1 ILKHVVESYRRV
13 RNTLRFLLANT
24 SDFDAARHAVPADE
38 MLEIDRYALAM
49 TARMQDDI
57 AGDYERFQFHLVA
70 QKLQAFC
77 SEDLGAFL
85 LDILKDRLYTCK
97 ADSLPRRSAQSALHH
112 ITHSLVR
119 LMAPILSF
127 TAEELWQVFTGKR
140 DDSVF
145 FQTWHALP
153 RPQDAAQLLPRW
165 ERLRELRNPLRK
177 KIEELRAAGQVGSSL
192 RAEVDFYAEGSDD
205 ELLRSLGED
214 LKFVM
219 LTSAA
224 RVHRARGAARADRLL
239 QPGPGAQQRRGV
251 QLSRRRAR
259 LADAAAGRFLS
270 CRRRHRQR
278 APFALAGAS
287 DVLRRAGADPGRGAR
302 QRHRPAALRP
312 GGRFPRFP
320 CPRLALAGVQ
330 PRRFRHHGR
339 RGAADPRGGFP

>member
-1 ILKHVVESYRRV
+1 MSGSIPARRITPCCAA
-13 RNTLRFLLANT
+13 RTRKKPASRRICTSKARTNTA
-24 SDFDAARHAVPADE
+24 DFDAAQHAVPVDE
-38 MLEIDRYALAM
+38 LLEIDRYALAM

-97 ADSLPRRSAQSALHH
+97 ADSLPRRSAQTALHH
-112 ITHSLVR
+112 VTHSLVR

-153 RPQDAAQLLPRW
+153 RPKDGAQLLPKW
-165 ERLRELRNPLRK
+165 ERLRELRNPVRK

-192 RAEVDFYAEGSDD
+192 QAEVDFHADGGDY

-224 RVHRARGAARADRLL
+224 RVHRASGELRVEVAPSL
-239 QPGPGAQQRRGV
+239 QRKCERCWHYRPDVDDEALCGRCRSNLHGPGEK
-251 QLSRRRAR
+251 R
-259 LADAAAGRFLS
+259 LYA
-270 CRRRHRQR
+270 
-278 APFALAGAS
+278 
-287 DVLRRAGADPGRGAR
+287 
-302 QRHRPAALRP
+302 
-312 GGRFPRFP
+312 
-320 CPRLALAGVQ
+320 
-330 PRRFRHHGR
+330 
-339 RGAADPRGGFP
+339 